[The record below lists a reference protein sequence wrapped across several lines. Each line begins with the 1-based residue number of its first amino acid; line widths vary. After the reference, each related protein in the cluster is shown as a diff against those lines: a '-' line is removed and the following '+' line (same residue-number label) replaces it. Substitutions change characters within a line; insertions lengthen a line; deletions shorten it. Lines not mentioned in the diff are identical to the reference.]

1 MTKPLGVAN
10 LRSTSEAMAGTTD
23 AQVFFRMFLHR
34 WRTDSPKK
42 GVYICIPS
50 RKLTYPTWGKG
61 KSSSNMPYQGDMLVP
76 WMRVRIWNTMYT
88 NTWKTA
94 RTSWRW
100 EKRPK
105 NSSRIFVL
113 HWKPCLGFFTGHRN
127 ALEIPHVCRNGNF
140 QKKKVAQTFR
150 QVLAP
155 QPKLSLAKQ
164 KASHTNR
171 VEHWILAGVEWWC
184 VIGDDCCPKR
194 FPRCFLRPVT
204 EQCRRS
210 TWRRW
215 PTYLPPVNASKGF
228 LGWCLFSKMPCC
240 HIQLEVNSVE
250 LGEVI
255 FRNHNA
261 YYSITTYDWSDDHSS
276 DGGIVSRCQP
286 VATNLQKDHPVDYF
300 SNLQFPP
307 DILLNG
313 RNPAITSWGWYSWKP
328 SEFTGVI
335 LYIPWRFLLGICLP
349 STVASKFWA
358 WYPF

>member
-1 MTKPLGVAN
+1 MVCHSRHVPSFSYQTCFKWIPLLNRVDSSHWKFINFQVPATISGALFLMTKPLGVAN

-140 QKKKVAQTFR
+140 QKKK
-150 QVLAP
+150 L
-155 QPKLSLAKQ
+155 PKLFGKS
-164 KASHTNR
+164 
-171 VEHWILAGVEWWC
+171 
-184 VIGDDCCPKR
+184 
-194 FPRCFLRPVT
+194 
-204 EQCRRS
+204 
-210 TWRRW
+210 
-215 PTYLPPVNASKGF
+215 
-228 LGWCLFSKMPCC
+228 
-240 HIQLEVNSVE
+240 
-250 LGEVI
+250 
-255 FRNHNA
+255 
-261 YYSITTYDWSDDHSS
+261 
-276 DGGIVSRCQP
+276 
-286 VATNLQKDHPVDYF
+286 
-300 SNLQFPP
+300 
-307 DILLNG
+307 
-313 RNPAITSWGWYSWKP
+313 
-328 SEFTGVI
+328 
-335 LYIPWRFLLGICLP
+335 
-349 STVASKFWA
+349 
-358 WYPF
+358 